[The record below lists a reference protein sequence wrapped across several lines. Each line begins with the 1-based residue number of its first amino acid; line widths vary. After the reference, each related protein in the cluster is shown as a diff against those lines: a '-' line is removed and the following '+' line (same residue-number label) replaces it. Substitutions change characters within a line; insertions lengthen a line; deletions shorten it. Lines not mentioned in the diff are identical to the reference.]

1 MAEAEE
7 ALTHSTLKESKP
19 LSHRKLT
26 AAVAGSSGIT
36 CTANVPKEKV
46 SWIHDSVLFC
56 YLAANAK
63 HDQQK
68 EPVKWFRSFIRTLE
82 SIGWLKQSSEFSN
95 YSFRVESS
103 ATFEEIS
110 ANVLSKVATKEQL
123 AIINTF
129 MESLKSDA
137 QKLSYF
143 EGKSYS
149 NREVHFQI
157 LICDVEPTTG
167 ELVISIVGIQA
178 TLEKHAKYYFFCKH
192 DDVKLLA
199 EHQNVT
205 LNEDT
210 FKATVL
216 PMLKDRLSGF
226 QDQLI
231 IWYVED
237 PNSKD

>member
-68 EPVKWFRSFIRTLE
+68 EPAKWFRSFIRTLE
-82 SIGWLKQSSEFSN
+82 SIGWLKQSSEFS
-95 YSFRVESS
+95 SFRVESS

-137 QKLSYF
+137 QK
-143 EGKSYS
+143 
-149 NREVHFQI
+149 
-157 LICDVEPTTG
+157 T
-167 ELVISIVGIQA
+167 ELFRR
-178 TLEKHAKYYFFCKH
+178 K
-192 DDVKLLA
+192 KLLK
-199 EHQNVT
+199 QGG
-205 LNEDT
+205 
-210 FKATVL
+210 
-216 PMLKDRLSGF
+216 PLS
-226 QDQLI
+226 DSYL
-231 IWYVED
+231 
-237 PNSKD
+237 